1 MLRLKNKF
9 VLLGICFMLP
19 IWITAQVKDLP
30 KPIGP
35 YAAYRTE
42 GSFVFVSGQI
52 ALLAD
57 QRLDTSS
64 VEAEC
69 RRVMENISQILQ
81 TAGTNWNQVVK
92 ATIYTTRLD
101 WFNRI
106 NAVYGEYVKTPYP
119 ARETVGVCELPKKA
133 RIEISVVAR
142 QP

>member
-1 MLRLKNKF
+1 MYNSISFEDINSQGKL
-9 VLLGICFMLP
+9 
-19 IWITAQVKDLP
+19 A
-30 KPIGP
+30 
-35 YAAYRTE
+35 TE
-42 GSFVFVSGQI
+42 N
-52 ALLAD
+52 A
-57 QRLDTSS
+57 
-64 VEAEC
+64 EAIE
-69 RRVMENISQILQ
+69 MENISQILQ